1 MYSTDPENSIFNI
14 AAQYINF
21 TNQNIFLT
29 GKAGSGKT
37 TFLHYIKN
45 TSNKRM
51 VVVAP
56 TGVAAINAGGS
67 TIHSFFQMPLGS
79 FIPENINHN
88 LSETEHFFSKQYLLK
103 HLKLNKTKRDIIK
116 ALDLLVIDE
125 VSMVRADLLD
135 AVEVILKHVR
145 QRHWLPFGGVQM
157 LFIGDLSQLPPV
169 VKDNQWRVLERHYKG
184 PFFFHA
190 HSLQQAPPMYLE
202 LKKIYRQTDRDFI
215 RLLNNIRH
223 NQATSDDLQLLNSY
237 YKPAFVPD
245 PEEKYIILTSH
256 NAKADQI
263 NQSRLNKLEGKSYTF
278 KADIEGNFSES
289 AYPAEPEL
297 VLKKDAQI
305 MFIRNDMSE
314 VKRYYNGKIGVIS
327 NINGEHI
334 EVTFPGEGEP
344 LVLEKTTWENQ
355 RYEYKEETEA
365 IETKTIGEFSQYP
378 IRLAWAITIHKSQG
392 LTFEKAIIDAGKS
405 FAPGQVY
412 VALSRLTS
420 LQGLILYSKIEA
432 HNIMSDR
439 DAESFA
445 QSELAEKELQEHL
458 QTSQKTYIHNLLV
471 LSFDWEELLSMFS
484 EFEKGLENR
493 KIPDKEEAEKIC
505 REIISHLQQQKK
517 IADKFI
523 PELKK
528 ALDEAPS
535 NGYEKLHQRIE
546 NAFKYYDKELKEK
559 CWQPLKDH
567 LEDFRKKSQTKKYVK
582 NVHSL
587 LQTLLAKKDLLQQT
601 VLLSNG
607 LVQQQN
613 PMEMLQKLSSRK
625 KEAVKTREKEMPRKP
640 ARGETKRI
648 SLEMFQQGKSIEEIA
663 EERKLV
669 PGTIESHLASFISSG
684 EVIIDQLVTDEK
696 REMIEKVIAH
706 LGEEAQS
713 GEIKEKLGAEFSYGE
728 IKAVL
733 AHRQAEK
740 ERIS

>member
-1 MYSTDPENSIFNI
+1 MYQTDPHNSIFNI
-14 AAQYINF
+14 ATQYINF

-51 VVVAP
+51 VIVAP

-67 TIHSFFQMPLGS
+67 TIHSFFQVPLGS
-79 FIPENINHN
+79 FIPESIQQN
-88 LSETEHFFSKQYLLK
+88 LSDTEHFYSKQYLLK
-103 HLKLNKTKRDIIK
+103 NLKLNKTKRDIIK

-135 AVEVILKHVR
+135 ALDIILKHVR
-145 QRHWLPFGGVQM
+145 QRPWLPFGGVQM

-169 VKDNQWRVLERHYKG
+169 VKDNQWRVLERYYQG

-190 HSLQQAPPMYLE
+190 HSLQQAPPLYLE

-215 RLLNNIRH
+215 QLLNNIRR
-223 NQATSDDLQLLNSY
+223 NQATADDLQLLNSY
-237 YKPAFVPD
+237 YKPAFIPD
-245 PEEKYIILTSH
+245 SNEKYIILTSH

-263 NQSRLNKLEGKSYTF
+263 NQGRLNKLEGKSFTF
-278 KADIEGNFSES
+278 TAEIEGNFNEN

-297 VLKKDAQI
+297 VLKKGAQI

-314 VKRYYNGKIGVIS
+314 VKRYYNGKIGTIS
-327 NINGEHI
+327 NINQENI
-334 EVTFPGEGEP
+334 EVTFPGEEEP
-344 LVLEKTTWENQ
+344 LSLEKTNWENQ
-355 RYEYKEETEA
+355 RYEYNESSEE
-365 IETKTIGEFSQYP
+365 IQTKTIGTFSQYP

-392 LTFEKAIIDAGKS
+392 LTFDKAIIDAGKS

-432 HNIMSDR
+432 HNIMNDR
-439 DAESFA
+439 DAEVFA
-445 QSELAEKELQEHL
+445 QSEMAEKELKEHL
-458 QTSQKTYIHNLLV
+458 QTSQKEYIHNLLV
-471 LSFDWEELLSMFS
+471 LSFDWTELIGLFR
-484 EFEKGLENR
+484 EFEQGLEKR
-493 KIPDKEEAEKIC
+493 KIPEKHEAEKIC
-505 REIISHLQQQKK
+505 REIIIELQQQKK

-528 ALDEAPS
+528 ALEEAP
-535 NGYEKLHQRIE
+535 NHGYERLHERIE
-546 NAFKYYDKELKEK
+546 NALIYYKRELKEK
-559 CWQPLKDH
+559 CWQPLKQH
-567 LEDFRKKSQTKKYVK
+567 LEDFRKKNQTKKYVK

-587 LQTLLAKKDLLQQT
+587 LDALLSKKDMLQQT
-601 VLLSNG
+601 VQLSSG
-607 LVQQQN
+607 LVNQNN
-613 PMEMLQKLSSRK
+613 PMELLQQLKSRK
-625 KEAVKTREKEMPRKP
+625 KEAKVKREKELPKKP
-640 ARGETKRI
+640 AKGETKRI
-648 SLEMFQQGKSIEEIA
+648 SLELFQQGKSIEEIA

-669 PGTIESHLASFISSG
+669 PGTIEGHLANFIPSG
-684 EVIIDQLVTDEK
+684 EIRLDQLVSAEK
-696 REMIEKVIAH
+696 IAMIEKVIEH
-706 LGEEAQS
+706 LGEEAKS
-713 GEIKEKLGAEFSYGE
+713 GEIKEKLGDEFSYGE

-740 ERIS
+740 EKVS